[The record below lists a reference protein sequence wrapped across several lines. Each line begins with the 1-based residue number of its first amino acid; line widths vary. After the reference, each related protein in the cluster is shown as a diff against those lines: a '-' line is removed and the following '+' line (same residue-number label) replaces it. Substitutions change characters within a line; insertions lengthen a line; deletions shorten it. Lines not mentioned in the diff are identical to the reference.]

1 MPNCSISLQSAKPR
15 PWGILQVKWLEFFH
29 REIVKRKKK
38 KDNDKGWRSN
48 LQIKRDLKKYHI
60 LGEFPGSPVLG
71 TR

>member
-38 KDNDKGWRSN
+38 KIMTKDGEAIYK
-48 LQIKRDLKKYHI
+48 LK
-60 LGEFPGSPVLG
+60 E
-71 TR
+71 T